1 MATFA
6 VEYAKSGRS
15 TCKGTKELIPKG
27 ALRLAKVTEREHGD
41 KTISMAAWYLPVP
54 FFQMMKRMRKGS
66 NIVES
71 TADLAGFDEL
81 KDDDKGAVE
90 KMISDYHDEEVDW
103 PPKPAP
109 KPKKKKEPSSDG
121 DATQPSPK
129 KAKKTIEIRREARG
143 RRDGSVAGHRRRTIG
158 ATAGHGLQRPDA
170 DSARQQCGPVCR
182 ECLVD
187 GVLDVGAV
195 LRGMAAKWG
204 MKETI
209 ECVVAENAPLAGVFK
224 ELSSFEYKKG
234 DNIKGTAYKKVS
246 AALAAHTEKITSGK
260 EAKKLAGIGKSSADK
275 IDEFLSSGKVA
286 KLRAYMRPFAVLISV
301 ISPLT
306 KSRSFLTLTP
316 TALAGRAST
325 SSSHARGGGAVEKK
339 TRRSCSIPTTS
350 DALAEDA
357 RARSVPFP
365 RASSR
370 LADIVER
377 GGGVL
382 VERARVI
389 PPQIERHIMTLAEN
403 ASRHGHFFAQQRL
416 GFLVAP

>member
-90 KMISDYHDEEVDW
+90 KMISDYHDEDVDW

-129 KAKKTIEIRREARG
+129 KAKKTIEIPDEKREGVEMGQLRDIAEELSERLRG
-143 RRDGSVAGHRRRTIG
+143 MGYNV
-158 ATAGHGLQRPDA
+158 PDA

-187 GVLDVGAV
+187 GVLDVGNV

-286 KLRAYMRPFAVLISV
+286 KLEEY
-301 ISPLT
+301 
-306 KSRSFLTLTP
+306 KQ
-316 TALAGRAST
+316 
-325 SSSHARGGGAVEKK
+325 
-339 TRRSCSIPTTS
+339 
-350 DALAEDA
+350 
-357 RARSVPFP
+357 
-365 RASSR
+365 
-370 LADIVER
+370 
-377 GGGVL
+377 GV
-382 VERARVI
+382 
-389 PPQIERHIMTLAEN
+389 
-403 ASRHGHFFAQQRL
+403 
-416 GFLVAP
+416 

>member
-90 KMISDYHDEEVDW
+90 KMISDYHDEDVDW

-129 KAKKTIEIRREARG
+129 KAKKTIEIPDEKREGVEMGQLRDIAEELSERLRG
-143 RRDGSVAGHRRRTIG
+143 MGYNV
-158 ATAGHGLQRPDA
+158 PDA
-170 DSARQQCGPVCR
+170 DAARQQCGPVCR

-187 GVLDVGAV
+187 GVLDVGNV

-286 KLRAYMRPFAVLISV
+286 KLEEY
-301 ISPLT
+301 
-306 KSRSFLTLTP
+306 KQ
-316 TALAGRAST
+316 
-325 SSSHARGGGAVEKK
+325 
-339 TRRSCSIPTTS
+339 
-350 DALAEDA
+350 
-357 RARSVPFP
+357 
-365 RASSR
+365 
-370 LADIVER
+370 
-377 GGGVL
+377 GV
-382 VERARVI
+382 
-389 PPQIERHIMTLAEN
+389 
-403 ASRHGHFFAQQRL
+403 
-416 GFLVAP
+416 

>member
-66 NIVES
+66 AIVES

-90 KMISDYHDEEVDW
+90 KMISDYHDEEIDW

-129 KAKKTIEIRREARG
+129 KAKKTIEIPDEKREGVEMGQLRDIAEELSERLRG
-143 RRDGSVAGHRRRTIG
+143 MGYNV
-158 ATAGHGLQRPDA
+158 PDA
-170 DSARQQCGPVCR
+170 DAARQQCGPVCR

-187 GVLDVGAV
+187 GVLDVGNV

-209 ECVVAENAPLAGVFK
+209 ECVVPENAPLAGVFK

-246 AALAAHTEKITSGK
+246 AALAAHTAQITSGK

-286 KLRAYMRPFAVLISV
+286 KLEEY
-301 ISPLT
+301 
-306 KSRSFLTLTP
+306 KQ
-316 TALAGRAST
+316 
-325 SSSHARGGGAVEKK
+325 
-339 TRRSCSIPTTS
+339 
-350 DALAEDA
+350 
-357 RARSVPFP
+357 
-365 RASSR
+365 
-370 LADIVER
+370 
-377 GGGVL
+377 GV
-382 VERARVI
+382 
-389 PPQIERHIMTLAEN
+389 
-403 ASRHGHFFAQQRL
+403 
-416 GFLVAP
+416 